1 MWVYCFFKHYV
12 CWRPF
17 WIQWKQYYPGTLRF
31 EVVCPYDDS
40 MKSLECDNGDALFS
54 VGPIKMRGK
63 NPEKLLP
70 KLNYH
75 SCGRGWEF
83 YMQREESSKMRGSQ
97 GFFLGGG
104 GSKRYIFFFCQ
115 RGYASLFS
123 QELPLGVLY
132 KFLYLEVPTP
142 ASHDLCMLIN
152 RIIGQQIYK
161 RCLLG

>member
-40 MKSLECDNGDALFS
+40 MKSLECDHGDALFS

-63 NPEKLLP
+63 ETEKLLP

-75 SCGRGWEF
+75 SCGRGLNF
-83 YMQREESSKMRGSQ
+83 TCREKRVRKCADPR

-104 GSKRYIFFFCQ
+104 GGVSKRYLFFAREVTQVCFPKSLHW
-115 RGYASLFS
+115 GY
-123 QELPLGVLY
+123 Y
-132 KFLYLEVPTP
+132 KFLYLEVPTLP
-142 ASHDLCMLIN
+142 HDLCMLIN
-152 RIIGQQIYK
+152 RIIGQQINK

>member
-40 MKSLECDNGDALFS
+40 MKSLECDHGDALFS

-63 NPEKLLP
+63 KPEKLLP

-75 SCGRGWEF
+75 SCGRGLEF
-83 YMQREESSKMRGSQ
+83 YMQREESSKMRRSQ
-97 GFFLGGG
+97 GIFFRWGGG
-104 GSKRYIFFFCQ
+104 GGVGGFQKIFIYFLPERLRKFVFPRACIGGSISFCTSK
-115 RGYASLFS
+115 SL
-123 QELPLGVLY
+123 P
-132 KFLYLEVPTP
+132 
-142 ASHDLCMLIN
+142 
-152 RIIGQQIYK
+152 
-161 RCLLG
+161 CLTICVC